1 MNIRDGSKIHL
12 LGRTSAPHQGVTR
25 IHTEDLFA
33 DILCDRT
40 HGKSLYQWV
49 MQRRGSAEV
58 LGLGQSYSFDG
69 AKAQATGAMSDLSR
83 KQKASE
89 SGD

>member
-12 LGRTSAPHQGVTR
+12 VSAASSPRQDVTR
-25 IHTEDLFA
+25 IQIEELFA
-33 DILCDRT
+33 DILRDRT
-40 HGKSLYQWV
+40 HGKKLYQWV
-49 MQRRGSAEV
+49 VQRRGSTEV

-69 AKAQATGAMSDLSR
+69 AKAQATGAMSDLLR
-83 KQKASE
+83 KQKASQ